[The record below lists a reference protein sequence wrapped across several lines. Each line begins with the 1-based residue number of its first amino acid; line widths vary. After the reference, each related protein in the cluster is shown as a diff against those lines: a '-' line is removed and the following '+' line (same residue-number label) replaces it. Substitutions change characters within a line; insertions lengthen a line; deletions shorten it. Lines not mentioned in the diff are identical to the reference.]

1 MIYIPPLQ
9 VDAPAV
15 ARQIVDTIGAI
26 DGRVTALTC
35 FMSAQGLPEAL
46 SAPGVRIP
54 SYAFPEHAAI
64 ALAHAADHSAWR
76 EKPVG
81 SVPRFSG
88 IRKDEAAAVIAGA
101 LERGEGWL
109 LPDEIAR
116 LFDCYGVPTALTFRA
131 DTPEAAAD
139 VATRAGGL
147 EVLNRGSGVR
157 SCRRLWGR
165 RCNRRADA

>member
-1 MIYIPPLQ
+1 MIYIPPLE

-15 ARQIVDTIGAI
+15 ARQIVDAIGAI

-64 ALAHAADHSAWR
+64 ALA
-76 EKPVG
+76 
-81 SVPRFSG
+81 
-88 IRKDEAAAVIAGA
+88 
-101 LERGEGWL
+101 
-109 LPDEIAR
+109 R

-147 EVLNRGSGVR
+147 VVLNRGSGVR